1 MTHYTL
7 VQHSAWVRR
16 QDHVFEHAVEE
27 VSIPDSLVEVV
38 SKAGGVVLP
47 DYKTA
52 YDRSLAENYPPG
64 VEGLHPKCSGTFSK
78 RKVKGAALYIPK
90 EPTP

>member
-7 VQHSAWVRR
+7 VQHSAWVAR
-16 QDHVFEHAVEE
+16 QDHVFKQAVEE
-27 VSIPDSLVEVV
+27 VSIPDALVEVV

-52 YDRSLAENYPPG
+52 YDRSVVENYPPE
-64 VEGLHPKCSGTFSK
+64 VEGLHPKCSGTFAK
-78 RKVKGAALYIPK
+78 RKVQGAALYIPK